1 MAVSEKSVGTK
12 RSPKSAGN
20 GTRKSA
26 ASQKTG
32 AKQPASSGKKASG
45 ARGGNRNQNSR
56 ASSARRQDSLDQV
69 NAYQDHQAFEIG
81 ITIFALLLFSVFL
94 YLSCFGLA
102 GSVGTVIGGL
112 FFGIFGWFAW
122 LLPLF
127 CLLGYIFYAVNR
139 GDKRVPRR
147 IFSFAGIVL
156 TLLGLSDQIFEK
168 QIITEYYT
176 SNHVMHK
183 GYFDCMFLT
192 CKNVMAEGRFNGGLL
207 GRAVGSVFSQ
217 FMGKVGA
224 IVILFLLLLLCL
236 YIFYGVEMMGMI
248 RKRNAYHQE
257 MQEMYDEVRQEEDYR
272 EPSYRVFSGSIR
284 ENPAEGGQRHF
295 TPRQMEKA
303 PRVRT
308 FDLAKMGGVP
318 EKPPK
323 MDVKPDV
330 KLMKEEK
337 EEAAKPEPVLQS
349 EVEMSLQE
357 QIATM
362 EAEPENSK
370 EARRKKH
377 FLRILR

>member
-147 IFSFAGIVL
+147 LFSFAGIVL

-207 GRAVGSVFSQ
+207 GRAVGSVFLP
-217 FMGKVGA
+217 GEK
-224 IVILFLLLLLCL
+224 LFR
-236 YIFYGVEMMGMI
+236 F
-248 RKRNAYHQE
+248 Q
-257 MQEMYDEVRQEEDYR
+257 
-272 EPSYRVFSGSIR
+272 RV
-284 ENPAEGGQRHF
+284 
-295 TPRQMEKA
+295 
-303 PRVRT
+303 
-308 FDLAKMGGVP
+308 
-318 EKPPK
+318 
-323 MDVKPDV
+323 
-330 KLMKEEK
+330 
-337 EEAAKPEPVLQS
+337 
-349 EVEMSLQE
+349 
-357 QIATM
+357 
-362 EAEPENSK
+362 
-370 EARRKKH
+370 
-377 FLRILR
+377 